1 MKLRGFAAALGVAAL
16 VAGLPGSGVAE
27 TAPSCEWV
35 AGDLHIHST
44 YSHDAYG
51 PEEGIPP
58 LQDAYTLGH
67 SVTSQFL
74 VASTRGLDFLA
85 ITDHNDIRSAS
96 DPGFGAFGVIPVRGY
111 ENSLKGHAQMLG
123 ANELFAGDSS
133 TPSVQAMADA
143 LRAAGG
149 IFQINHPAEGSV
161 DHPTDA
167 DWGYGYDI
175 VPDTVEVWNIPRLY
189 QPPLPSA
196 SSNDDAIR
204 YWEGWLDRGRRVGA
218 TGGSDNHY
226 VATTAIQGGGQP
238 TTWVCA
244 QGTDERAVLEGLRKG
259 RTFISHQP
267 PAYEGPQIFLEG
279 DADGDGTF
287 DSIVGDVVP
296 PGSSLRARVVGAPG
310 SMLRIVTNG
319 GQQSGELVPVTSPDF
334 VHGFTLPEDKTW
346 VRAEI
351 FEPDAKDER
360 AQACND
366 VFGSQTTYCRNALL
380 VLAMTS
386 ALYLQEPDVQPDRS
400 TTLTYDGDTSAQAGS
415 MATFAATLLGADG
428 PIPDAVV
435 RFDYRGGT
443 YQATTDDD
451 GRATTTVR
459 IVGPPGTYELTTSF
473 AGDAE
478 HDPSSDSDTFTV
490 ESGRP

>member
-1 MKLRGFAAALGVAAL
+1 MGVAAL
-16 VAGLPGSGVAE
+16 IAGLPASGVAE
-27 TAPSCEWV
+27 TAPSCDWV

-74 VASTRGLDFLA
+74 VASTRGLDYLA
-85 ITDHNDIRSAS
+85 ITDHNDIRSET
-96 DPGFGAFGVIPVRGY
+96 DPGFGAFGVIPIRGY

-123 ANELFAGDSS
+123 ADELFAGDDS
-133 TPSVQAMADA
+133 TASVQTMADA
-143 LRAAGG
+143 LRAEGG
-149 IFQINHPAEGSV
+149 VFQINHPAEGSV

-175 VPDTVEVWNIPRLY
+175 APDTVEVWNIPRLY

-204 YWEGWLDRGRRVGA
+204 YWEGWLDRGVRVGA

-244 QGTDERAVLEGLRKG
+244 EGADERAVLEGLRKG

-279 DADGDGTF
+279 DADGDGSF
-287 DSIVGDVVP
+287 ESVVGDGVP
-296 PGSSLRARVVGAPG
+296 PGSLLRVRVVGAPG

-319 GQQSGELVPVTSPDF
+319 GEQSGDLVPVTSPDLTY
-334 VHGFTLPEDKTW
+334 GFTLPEDKTW

-351 FEPDAKDER
+351 FEPDAREQR
-360 AQACND
+360 AQACDD
-366 VFGSQTTYCRNALL
+366 VFGSETTYCRNALL

-386 ALYLQEPDVQPDRS
+386 ALYLEQPVAEPDRS
-400 TTLTYDGDTSAQAGS
+400 TTLTYDGDTSGQAGS
-415 MATFAATLLGADG
+415 TATFAATLVGANG
-428 PIPDAVV
+428 PVSNALVS
-435 RFDYRGGT
+435 FDYRGET
-443 YQATTDDD
+443 YRATTDGA
-451 GRATTTVR
+451 GRALTTVR
-459 IVGPPGTYELTTSF
+459 LLGPPGTYQLISSF
-473 AGDAE
+473 AGDAA
-478 HDPSSDSDTFTV
+478 HDPSADSADFTV